1 MGGPVKTG
9 YRRSLDLARFV
20 ACFGIVWDHARAPY
34 ADIGYLALALF
45 LVLTSYLAIG
55 SFERSGSRQIGQ
67 DFWLSRARRIALPW
81 LFWCAVYRG
90 IHEIVS
96 DQPFVLLSDPMT
108 LFIGPSIHLWFLP
121 FVILT
126 LPLIPALSLGVRT
139 PRDLALACALLVTV
153 SLPLGW
159 VHAQVG
165 TAGWFIDIGLFPQP
179 FPQWFFSLPLFTYG
193 AIAALAH
200 RLGLRSMA
208 LGAAALVSV
217 PLYLFKPEFAS
228 LQMLLVALVFEA
240 LWRWDLKGTWP
251 TTLAG
256 AAFGIYLLHP
266 AAMLVAFK
274 VFGPQIDRS
283 FAAVFAFVL
292 CWGLTLIL
300 QRLPVL
306 RNFV

>member
-1 MGGPVKTG
+1 MGDQVKEG

-20 ACFGIVWDHARAPY
+20 ACFGIVWDHARAPF

-45 LVLTSYLAIG
+45 LVLTSFLAIG
-55 SFERSGSRQIGQ
+55 SFERSSDRQDGQ
-67 DFWLSRARRIALPW
+67 NFWLARARRIALPW
-81 LFWCAVYRG
+81 LFWCAVYRV

-96 DQPFVLLSDPMT
+96 DEPFVILSDPMT
-108 LFIGPSIHLWFLP
+108 FFIGPSIHLWFLP

-126 LPLIPALSLGVRT
+126 LPLIPILSLSVRT
-139 PRDLALACALLVTV
+139 PRDLFVACAVLVTV

-159 VHAQVG
+159 MHAQVG
-165 TAGWFIDIGLFPQP
+165 VAGWFIDVGLFHQP
-179 FPQWFFSLPLFTYG
+179 FPQWFFSLPLFAYG

-200 RLGLRSMA
+200 RLGQPGMA
-208 LGAAALVSV
+208 LGAAMLVSV
-217 PLYLFKPEFAS
+217 PLYLLKPEFAS
-228 LQMLLVALVFEA
+228 VQMLLVALVFEA
-240 LWRWDLKGTWP
+240 LWRWNLKGTWP

-274 VFGPQIDRS
+274 IFGVDVNRS